1 MGSIQLDTMDMP
13 LSRLLQEAFFS
24 KDGVTNFYQ
33 YLEKLA
39 GFSETPLRT
48 NAYKAVEEMS
58 KIRHQTRVDHVRK
71 TGLDES
77 PTYRTSLIQMKDTE
91 HWSFIPFSAKKEAS
105 KTYPNKYEEWMDDEQ
120 DWALK
125 LEQLTSMQLDFPCLK
140 KIISNIF

>member
-1 MGSIQLDTMDMP
+1 MP

-77 PTYRTSLIQMKDTE
+77 PTYRISPIQMKGTE
-91 HWSFIPFSAKKEAS
+91 HWSFIPKHKVHKVSI
-105 KTYPNKYEEWMDDEQ
+105 YECSLMHTF
-120 DWALK
+120 ATMRHSLLK
-125 LEQLTSMQLDFPCLK
+125 GWPAVRQLGQVMGPAQTSH
-140 KIISNIF
+140 